1 MTNLLETFESQTRI
15 LNAGFGVHVVYL
27 DYRKAFDTVPHSR
40 LLTKLQG
47 CGVNGQ
53 MLRWIQDFLVGRSM
67 RVMVNGNSSPL
78 VDVVSG
84 AVSGAQFADV
94 QWNSGVQT
102 AAVFNLSLIHI

>member
-1 MTNLLETFESQTRI
+1 
-15 LNAGFGVHVVYL
+15 
-27 DYRKAFDTVPHSR
+27 
-40 LLTKLQG
+40 
-47 CGVNGQ
+47 
-53 MLRWIQDFLVGRSM
+53 M

-102 AAVFNLSLIHI
+102 AAVFNSVCMEFHCFCLYLRYGTKVNPSACTSAAYNTRA